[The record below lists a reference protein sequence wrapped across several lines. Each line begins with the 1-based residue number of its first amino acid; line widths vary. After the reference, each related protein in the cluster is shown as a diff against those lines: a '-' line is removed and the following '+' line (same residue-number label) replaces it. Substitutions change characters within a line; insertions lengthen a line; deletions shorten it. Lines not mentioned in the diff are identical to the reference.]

1 VAKTN
6 PSVLARIRRRK
17 HVRKH
22 VKGTAERPRLS
33 VFRSNGHIYAQVIND
48 HRIEDSGQTLVAG
61 SSLEKDFQAQ
71 HGKLNKSDRAKE
83 LGKIMAERCKEKGIA
98 QVVFDRNGFLY
109 HGRVKALAEGAR
121 EGGLQ
126 F

>member
-1 VAKTN
+1 VGKTN
-6 PSVLARIRRRK
+6 TSVTARVRRKK

-22 VKGTAERPRLS
+22 VLGTTDRPRLS
-33 VFRSNGHIYAQVIND
+33 VFRSNGHIYAQLIND
-48 HRIEDSGQTLVAG
+48 YRIEESCKTIVSA
-61 SSLEKDFQAQ
+61 SSLEKDFRTQ
-71 HGKLNKSDRAKE
+71 HAKLNKSDRAKE
-83 LGKIMAERCKEKGIA
+83 LGKLVAERCKENGIA
-98 QVVFDRNGFLY
+98 KVVFDRNGFLY